1 MRELYI
7 VAITNDG
14 AQLVLAA
21 SPDAVKGSHVLPVDA
36 RLQAALRGTLPAPG
50 STSAAESALSPKEIQ
65 ARLRAGETPEQVA
78 KIAGVPVAR
87 VLRYAGPVMS
97 ERARMVDEARDAVM
111 TKARAG
117 ASAVPVG
124 AAADLH
130 LAETPGLKAD
140 TVDWT
145 ARRRDDGTWIV
156 RLTYVAR
163 GRARAAEWGW
173 DPAQRV
179 VTALDSY
186 AGKLGYVAPGRP
198 TVAAPA
204 SKRGRRTAAASTP
217 RTTKTTGRT
226 PKGSAAKHSTAKSTA
241 AKSTAAKSS
250 AAKSTAAKRSAAKG
264 TAVRSGGRPAT
275 ATAATATAATATA
288 AKATAAKASAPPARG
303 RSAAKRSSTTPMP
316 RDQGVRD
323 VGEGKRAAVPTW
335 SDVLL
340 GTRPPAPAKRNGS
353 GVSTGTS
360 GKSARRSTGAR
371 RSARG

>member
-1 MRELYI
+1 VRELYI

-173 DPAQRV
+173 DPIQRV

-241 AKSTAAKSS
+241 AKSTAAKS
-250 AAKSTAAKRSAAKG
+250 
-264 TAVRSGGRPAT
+264 TAVRSGGRSAK
-275 ATAATATAATATA
+275 ATA
-288 AKATAAKASAPPARG
+288 AKATAVKATAVKATALPARG

>member
-7 VAITNDG
+7 VAITSDG
-14 AQLVLAA
+14 GHLVLAA
-21 SPDAVKGSHVLPVDA
+21 SPDAVKGSHVLPVDG

-50 STSAAESALSPKEIQ
+50 SASAAESALSPKEIQ

-78 KIAGVPVAR
+78 KVAGVPVTR

-130 LAETPGLKAD
+130 LAETPGLKPD

-156 RLTYVAR
+156 RLSYVAR
-163 GRARAAEWGW
+163 GRSRAAEWGW

-179 VTALDSY
+179 VTALDGY
-186 AGKLGYVAPGRP
+186 AGKLGYVAPGRS
-198 TVAAPA
+198 TVPAPA
-204 SKRGRRTAAASTP
+204 RKPARRAAAAATP

-226 PKGSAAKHSTAKSTA
+226 PKGSAAKG
-241 AKSTAAKSS
+241 S
-250 AAKSTAAKRSAAKG
+250 AAKRPAAKGSAGKSAAAKGSAAK
-264 TAVRSGGRPAT
+264 SGGRPAK
-275 ATAATATAATATA
+275 ATA
-288 AKATAAKASAPPARG
+288 AKATAARSTAAKTTGVPARG
-303 RSAAKRSSTTPMP
+303 RSAVKPSSSTPLP

-323 VGEGKRAAVPTW
+323 VGDGKRAAVPTW

-353 GVSTGTS
+353 GESAGTT
-360 GKSARRSTGAR
+360 GKSTRRSTGAR